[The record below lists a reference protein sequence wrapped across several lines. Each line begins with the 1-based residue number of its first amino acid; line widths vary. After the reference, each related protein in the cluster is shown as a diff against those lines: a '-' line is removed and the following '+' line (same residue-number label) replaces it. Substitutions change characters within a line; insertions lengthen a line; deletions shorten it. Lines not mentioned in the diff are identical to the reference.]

1 VVRSPNG
8 QRLTEVAP
16 WREESEEDPG
26 ANGEHV
32 DERHDLFV
40 YGHLPMTL
48 GIVLAGVGIEELALH
63 PEKGLPSPYG
73 WLLAAGV
80 VTFLVGI
87 AMVVGGTARSWSS
100 IWPWPLAALPL
111 VPLVALLPVLT
122 STGLLVAT
130 AFILIGIAFVG
141 TWRARHHGEPP
152 SREPGQE
159 TPLAEQS
166 GTGAPRRG

>member
-1 VVRSPNG
+1 
-8 QRLTEVAP
+8 
-16 WREESEEDPG
+16 
-26 ANGEHV
+26 
-32 DERHDLFV
+32 
-40 YGHLPMTL
+40 
-48 GIVLAGVGIEELALH
+48 
-63 PEKGLPSPYG
+63 
-73 WLLAAGV
+73 
-80 VTFLVGI
+80 
-87 AMVVGGTARSWSS
+87 VGGTARSWSS